1 MIEMNKTKIVSG
13 LASLLV
19 IATLVGC
26 AGANYSGLEDENRTL
41 FYTITEKP
49 TAWQE
54 ADRLGIWFPASDFEA
69 LGLYLAPGQP
79 IEIDVKNIEG
89 NTQPKLLVGTY
100 SRYMY
105 GDVPTVYD
113 LVVGPNTITDADGG
127 LLYLQFVTEETP
139 SAVVE
144 VTIDGGSPIPAYV
157 LGESTHAGWLQDLN
171 TMAYENVQFI
181 SDKTM
186 VVVSKATAL
195 EYKDEDQDSMLET
208 LDKAWEIEDYI
219 SGIDGS
225 SDLHK
230 PNVHK
235 ILITELTEKD
245 LDFGLAAEEHRILVP
260 TKALKNIMDPAHASS
275 AAWGLWHEMGH
286 HHQALNW
293 DWDEVDEVTVNIYS
307 LACLY
312 AFDGTISWLKGH
324 EIWDVLTEYFDSPIE
339 ERSFNKDETIG
350 GKGRLAMFRQLWMA
364 FGDEFYIKVHQL
376 AREDNAKSDP
386 RVKPRYES
394 TGDEQMAHFMLLSS
408 EASGYNLKN
417 FFRQWGF
424 KLPQEDFAAL
434 DALNLPEPKID
445 PISLRE

>member
-1 MIEMNKTKIVSG
+1 MSRMRIVSG

-19 IATLVGC
+19 IATLAVHAEESHSDPEGE
-26 AGANYSGLEDENRTL
+26 SRS
-41 FYTITEKP
+41 FVYTITEKP
-49 TAWQE
+49 TAYQE
-54 ADRLGIWFPASDFEA
+54 ADRLGIWFPASDFEP
-69 LGLYLAPGQP
+69 LGLYLSPDQP
-79 IEIDVKNIEG
+79 IEIDVRNIQG
-89 NTQPKLLVGTY
+89 NSQPKLLVGTY
-100 SRYMY
+100 SRYKY
-105 GDVPTVYD
+105 EDVPTVYD
-113 LVVGPNTITDADGG
+113 LVAGPNTITDSQGG

-139 SAVVE
+139 SAEAE
-144 VTIDGGSPIPAYV
+144 VTIDGGNPIPSYV
-157 LGESTHAGWLQDLN
+157 LGESTHEGWLKDLN
-171 TMAYENVQFI
+171 TMAYEDVQFV
-181 SDKTM
+181 SNKTM

-195 EYKDEDQDSMLET
+195 EYRDEDQDSMLGT

-219 SGIDGS
+219 SGIDSS

-235 ILITELTEKD
+235 IFITELAEKD
-245 LDFGLAAEEHRILVP
+245 LDFSLAAEEYRILVP
-260 TKALKNIMDPAHASS
+260 TKSLKNIMEPAHASS

-312 AFDGTISWLKGH
+312 AFDGTISWLKGN
-324 EIWDVLTEYFDSPIE
+324 EIWDVLAEYFDSPIE
-339 ERSFNKDETIG
+339 ERDFNRDQTIG

-364 FGDEFYIKVHQL
+364 FGDEFYIKTHQL
-376 AREDNAKSDP
+376 AREDNAKPDP

-408 EASGYNLKN
+408 EASGYDLKN

-424 KLPQEDFAAL
+424 KLPQEDFDAL
-434 DALNLPEPKID
+434 DALNLPEPGID
-445 PISLRE
+445 LISLRE

>member
-1 MIEMNKTKIVSG
+1 MNKTRIVSG
-13 LASLLV
+13 LSSLLV
-19 IATLVGC
+19 IATLAVH
-26 AGANYSGLEDENRTL
+26 AEELYSDLEGENRV
-41 FYTITEKP
+41 FAYTITEKP
-49 TAWQE
+49 TAYQE
-54 ADRLGIWFPASDFEA
+54 ADRLGIWFPASDFEP
-69 LGLYLAPGQP
+69 LGLYLSPEQP
-79 IEIDVKNIEG
+79 IEIDVKNIRG
-89 NTQPKLLVGTY
+89 TSQPKLLVGTY
-100 SRYMY
+100 SRYKAEE
-105 GDVPTVYD
+105 VPTVYD
-113 LVVGPNTITDADGG
+113 LVDGPNTITDSQGG

-139 SAVVE
+139 SAVAE
-144 VTIDGGSPIPAYV
+144 VSIDGGSPIPSYV
-157 LGESTHAGWLQDLN
+157 LGESTHEGWLKDLT
-171 TMAYENVQFI
+171 TMSYEDVQFI

-195 EYKDEDQDSMLET
+195 EYKDKDQDSMLET
-208 LDKAWEIEDYI
+208 LDKVWEIEDYI
-219 SGIDGS
+219 SGIDSS

-260 TKALKNIMDPAHASS
+260 TKALKNIMEPAHASS

-312 AFDGTISWLKGH
+312 AFDGTISWLKEN
-324 EIWDVLTEYFDSPIE
+324 EIWDVLAEYFDSPIE
-339 ERSFNKDETIG
+339 ERDFNRDQTIG

-376 AREDNAKSDP
+376 AREDNAKPDP

-408 EASGYNLKN
+408 EASGYGLKN

-424 KLPQEDFAAL
+424 KLPQEDFDAL
-434 DALNLPEPKID
+434 DELNLPEPGID
-445 PISLRE
+445 LISLRE